1 MNFICKRLV
10 ITVITLF
17 LVSLITFAAFNV
29 ISGDPASLMLGTDA
43 TDEQVAALRSKMG
56 LDRSLPE
63 QYVSWLIKFLT
74 GSLGNSIRF
83 RGASISG
90 MVLERL
96 PVTFFL
102 AGLSFIFIILISL
115 PLALFGMGKD
125 NYVTHFLMNTYTTLT
140 ISAPN
145 FFLAVIFIWIFGVTL
160 RLFTPGVYIPY
171 NENFGGF
178 ICCLIFPSLA
188 IAIPNAAMVV
198 KFLRGSL
205 SQELDKAYVRTAY
218 SKGGRRRRVLYRH
231 ALRNALIPALTLLG
245 MIIGDIFSGSIVI
258 EQVFTI
264 PGIGRLL
271 IASIGSRDYPLV
283 QTLVVY
289 IACIVVLANTLVD
302 IAIQII
308 DPRIRINNGE

>member
-29 ISGDPASLMLGTDA
+29 ISGDPASLTLGTEA
-43 TDEQVAALRSKMG
+43 TEEQVAVLRAKMG

-63 QYVSWLIKFLT
+63 QYLSWLTRFLT
-74 GSLGNSIRF
+74 GNLGNSIRF
-83 RGASISG
+83 QGASISG

-96 PVTFFL
+96 PVTFVL

-115 PLALFGMGKD
+115 PLSLFGMGKD
-125 NYVTHFLMNTYTTLT
+125 NHFIDFLMNAYTTLT

-145 FFLAVIFIWIFGVTL
+145 FFLAVIFIWIFGVIL

-178 ICCLIFPSLA
+178 IGCLIFPSLA

-198 KFLRGSL
+198 KFLRASL
-205 SQELDKAYVRTAY
+205 SQELGKSYVRTAY
-218 SKGGRRRRVLYRH
+218 SKGALRRRVLYRH
-231 ALRNALIPALTLLG
+231 VLKNAFIPALTLLG

-289 IACIVVLANTLVD
+289 IAFIIVLANTLVD
-302 IAIQII
+302 VAIQII
-308 DPRIRINNGE
+308 DPRIRISNRE